1 MQTTTPR
8 LLRLAEVSTITGYS
22 RDTIY
27 RLGRL
32 NRFPRRILVS
42 DRAARWR
49 EDEIREWIEARSAER
64 QPPA

>member
-1 MQTTTPR
+1 
-8 LLRLAEVSTITGYS
+8 VSAITGYS

-27 RLGRL
+27 RLARL
-32 NRFPRRILVS
+32 NPPRFPRRILVS

-64 QPPA
+64 SSPAGHSAP